1 MEHQLT
7 RGCALVLTGPQGC
20 GKTTLARKIAEA
32 HGSYREIDAAQL
44 DSPFG
49 LGAALDGEPRT
60 LIVEGAPATEETMHR
75 VKAMLTNDTAIAERK
90 GMEPKHVRS
99 PNFIFCT
106 GDANPLRLG
115 PDDRRFRV
123 VRLG

>member
-1 MEHQLT
+1 MEHQLK

-32 HGSYREIDAAQL
+32 HGSFREIDAMDL
-44 DSPFG
+44 DSPFR
-49 LGAALDGEPRT
+49 LGTALYGEPGT
-60 LIVEGAPATEETMHR
+60 LIVEGYATAAALRR
-75 VKAMLTNDTAIAERK
+75 VKAMLTSDTTTAERK
-90 GMEPKHVRS
+90 GEKPKQVKS

-106 GDANPLRLG
+106 GVDNPLQLDR
-115 PDDRRFRV
+115 DDRRFRV

>member
-20 GKTTLARKIAEA
+20 GKTTTARKIAEA
-32 HGSYREIDAAQL
+32 HGSYREIEAMDL

-49 LGAALDGEPRT
+49 LGSALDNQPNT
-60 LIVEGAPATEETMHR
+60 LIIEGAPASEETMHR
-75 VKAMLTNDTAIAERK
+75 VKAMLTSDTAIAERK
-90 GMEPKHVRS
+90 GMEPKQVKA

-106 GDANPLRLG
+106 GYADPL
-115 PDDRRFRV
+115 PIDSNDRRFRV

>member
-32 HGSYREIDAAQL
+32 HGSYREIDSVEL
-44 DSPFG
+44 DSQFR
-49 LGAALDGEPRT
+49 LGAALDSEPCT
-60 LIVEGAPATEETMHR
+60 LIVEGAPTSVETMRR
-75 VKAMLTNDTAIAERK
+75 VKAMLTSDTAIVERK
-90 GMEPKHVRS
+90 GREPKEVKT

-106 GDANPLRLG
+106 AAANPMKLG

>member
-20 GKTTLARKIAEA
+20 GKTTLARQIAAA
-32 HGSYREIDAAQL
+32 HGSYREIDATEL
-44 DSPFG
+44 DSPFR
-49 LGAALDGEPRT
+49 LGAALDGEPST
-60 LIVEGAPATEETMHR
+60 LIVEGAPAHAESLRR
-75 VKAMLTNDTAIAERK
+75 VKAMLTSDTVVAERK
-90 GMEPKHVRS
+90 GMAPKPVNS

-106 GDANPLRLG
+106 GDANPLNLG